1 MMREPSVALLLACYA
16 VASFTFSYSA
26 ALLGRAYHPLGAYQS
41 YAACVL
47 AWLLIGF
54 AITRPKRLWPPTKAE
69 SLSAVASVMILTA
82 ETIALML
89 PASIV
94 AVVAG
99 KAGCLAIPDRDDP
112 RPWHRKYALAALA
125 ACAVVLASVHKPL
138 RILIAPL
145 ALAALYVA
153 GNAIKLKAVR
163 TAKSAHE
170 EKPGFLSAGQLV
182 VCGLTL
188 ALSSAFSR
196 FAPPAPLTDWHI
208 WVVGGASLAAG
219 LLGCRLMLHK
229 TPQSVVYPAHRAAS
243 LVCSL
248 GASAARGEALHWSGW
263 AAVAIGLGVVLWAA
277 AGPAALKSLYRL
289 SARARLYILISSS
302 VLTPRE
308 ATLQPMLRRALSS

>member
-47 AWLLIGF
+47 AWLLVGF
-54 AITRPKRLWPPTKAE
+54 AVTRPKRLWPPTKAE

-82 ETIALML
+82 ESIALML

-112 RPWHRKYALAALA
+112 RPWYRKYALAALA

-138 RILIAPL
+138 RILVAPL
-145 ALAALYVA
+145 ALAAVYVA

-170 EKPGFLSAGQLV
+170 AKPGFLSAGQLV

-196 FAPPAPLTDWHI
+196 FAPPAPLTDWHL
-208 WVVGGASLAAG
+208 WVVGGASLATG

-229 TPQSVVYPAHRAAS
+229 SPQSVVYPAHRAAS

-277 AGPAALKSLYRL
+277 AGPAALKSLSRL

-308 ATLQPMLRRALSS
+308 ATLQPMLRRAFSS

>member
-16 VASFTFSYSA
+16 LASFTFSYSA

-54 AITRPKRLWPPTKAE
+54 AVTRPKRLWPPTKAE
-69 SLSAVASVMILTA
+69 SLSALASVMILTS

-89 PASIV
+89 PASVV

-99 KAGCLAIPDRDDP
+99 KAGCLAIPDRGDP

-138 RILIAPL
+138 RILLAPL
-145 ALAALYVA
+145 ALAAVYVA
-153 GNAIKLKAVR
+153 GNVIKLRAV
-163 TAKSAHE
+163 KSAKESHE
-170 EKPGFLSAGQLV
+170 AKPGFLSAGQLV

-196 FAPPAPLTDWHI
+196 FAPPATLGDWRL

-243 LVCSL
+243 LICSL

-263 AAVAIGLGVVLWAA
+263 AAVAIGLCVVLWAA
-277 AGPAALKSLYRL
+277 AGPAALKSLRRL

-302 VLTPRE
+302 VLAPRE
-308 ATLQPMLRRALSS
+308 ATLQPMLRRASIS

>member
-1 MMREPSVALLLACYA
+1 MMSEPSVALLLACYA
-16 VASFTFSYSA
+16 AASFTFSYSA
-26 ALLGRAYHPLGAYQS
+26 AVLGRAYHPLGAYQS

-47 AWLLIGF
+47 AWLLVGF

-69 SLSAVASVMILTA
+69 SMSALASVMILTS

-89 PASIV
+89 PASVV

-138 RILIAPL
+138 RVLLAPL
-145 ALAALYVA
+145 ALAAVYVA

-163 TAKSAHE
+163 TAKASHE
-170 EKPGFLSAGQLV
+170 AKPGFLSAGQLV

-196 FAPPAPLTDWHI
+196 FAPPAPMTDWRI

-219 LLGCRLMLHK
+219 LLGCRLMLHRA
-229 TPQSVVYPAHRAAS
+229 PQSVVYPAHRAAS

-263 AAVAIGLGVVLWAA
+263 AAVAIGLAVVLWAA
-277 AGPAALKSLYRL
+277 AGPVALKFLERL
-289 SARARLYILISSS
+289 SARARLYILINSS
-302 VLTPRE
+302 VLMPRE
-308 ATLQPMLRRALSS
+308 ATLQPMLRRALNS

>member
-16 VASFTFSYSA
+16 AASFTFSYST

-47 AWLLIGF
+47 VWLLVGF
-54 AITRPKRLWPPTKAE
+54 AVIKPKRLWPPTKAE
-69 SLSAVASVMILTA
+69 SLSALASVMILTS

-89 PASIV
+89 PASVV

-112 RPWHRKYALAALA
+112 RPWHRKYALAALV

-138 RILIAPL
+138 RVLLAPL
-145 ALAALYVA
+145 ALAAVYVA
-153 GNAIKLKAVR
+153 GNAIKLRAVR
-163 TAKSAHE
+163 VAKRDHE
-170 EKPGFLSAGQLV
+170 AKPGFLSAGQLV

-196 FAPPAPLTDWHI
+196 FAPPAPLGDWRI

-229 TPQSVVYPAHRAAS
+229 SPQSVVYPAHRAAS

-263 AAVAIGLGVVLWAA
+263 AAVAIGLCVVLWAA
-277 AGPAALKSLYRL
+277 AGPAALKSLKHL

>member
-82 ETIALML
+82 ESIALML

-138 RILIAPL
+138 RILVAPL

-153 GNAIKLKAVR
+153 GNAIKLKAIR
-163 TAKSAHE
+163 TAKESHE
-170 EKPGFLSAGQLV
+170 AKPGFLSAGQLV

-196 FAPPAPLTDWHI
+196 FVPPAPLTDWHI

-277 AGPAALKSLYRL
+277 AGPAALKSLSRL
-289 SARARLYILISSS
+289 SARVRLYILISSS
-302 VLTPRE
+302 ALTPRE
-308 ATLQPMLRRALSS
+308 ATLQPMLRR

>member
-1 MMREPSVALLLACYA
+1 MMREPSVAALLARYT

-26 ALLGRAYHPLGAYQS
+26 ALLGRAYHPLGAYQT
-41 YAACVL
+41 YATCVL
-47 AWLLIGF
+47 VWLLAGF
-54 AITRPKRLWPPTKAE
+54 AITKPKRLWPPTKAE

-89 PASIV
+89 PASVV

-99 KAGCLAIPDRDDP
+99 KAGCLAIPDRSDQ
-112 RPWHRKYALAALA
+112 RPWHRKYTLAALA

-145 ALAALYVA
+145 ALAAIYVA
-153 GNAIKLKAVR
+153 GNVIKLKAVR
-163 TAKSAHE
+163 TAKDSHE
-170 EKPGFLSAGQLV
+170 AKPGFLSAGQLV

-188 ALSSAFSR
+188 ALSSAFSH
-196 FAPPAPLTDWHI
+196 FAPPAPLTDWRI
-208 WVVGGASLAAG
+208 WVVGGASLSAG
-219 LLGCRLMLHK
+219 LLGCRLMLHR

-263 AAVAIGLGVVLWAA
+263 AAVAIGLAVVLWAA
-277 AGPAALKSLYRL
+277 AGPAALKFLDRL
-289 SARARLYILISSS
+289 SAQVHFYILIRIS

-308 ATLQPMLRRALSS
+308 ATLQPILRRALSS

>member
-1 MMREPSVALLLACYA
+1 MMREPSVAALLACYA
-16 VASFTFSYSA
+16 AASFTFSYSA
-26 ALLGRAYHPLGAYQS
+26 AILGRAYHPLGAYQS
-41 YAACVL
+41 YAACGL
-47 AWLLIGF
+47 AWLLVGF
-54 AITRPKRLWPPTKAE
+54 AVTRPKRLWPPTKAE
-69 SLSAVASVMILTA
+69 SLSALASVMILTS

-89 PASIV
+89 PASVV

-138 RILIAPL
+138 RILLAPL
-145 ALAALYVA
+145 ALAAIYVA

-163 TAKSAHE
+163 TAKASHE
-170 EKPGFLSAGQLV
+170 AKPGFLSAGQLV

-196 FAPPAPLTDWHI
+196 FAPPAPMTDWRI

-219 LLGCRLMLHK
+219 LLGCRLMLHRA
-229 TPQSVVYPAHRAAS
+229 PQSVVYPAHRAAS

-277 AGPAALKSLYRL
+277 AGPAALKFLERL

>member
-1 MMREPSVALLLACYA
+1 MREPSVALLLACYA
-16 VASFTFSYSA
+16 LASFTFSYSA

-47 AWLLIGF
+47 AWLLVGF

-82 ETIALML
+82 ESIALML

-138 RILIAPL
+138 RILLAPL
-145 ALAALYVA
+145 ALAAVYVA

-170 EKPGFLSAGQLV
+170 AKPGFLSAGQLV

-188 ALSSAFSR
+188 TLSSAFSR
-196 FAPPAPLTDWHI
+196 FAPPAPLTDWHL

-219 LLGCRLMLHK
+219 LLGCRLMLHR
-229 TPQSVVYPAHRAAS
+229 TPQSIVYPAHRAAS
-243 LVCSL
+243 LICSL

-277 AGPAALKSLYRL
+277 AGPAALKSVSRL

-308 ATLQPMLRRALSS
+308 AALQPMLRRALSS

>member
-16 VASFTFSYSA
+16 AASFTFSYSA
-26 ALLGRAYHPLGAYQS
+26 AVLGRAYHPLGAYQS

-47 AWLLIGF
+47 AWLLVGF
-54 AITRPKRLWPPTKAE
+54 AVTRPKRLWPPTKAE
-69 SLSAVASVMILTA
+69 SLSALASVMILTA
-82 ETIALML
+82 ESIALML
-89 PASIV
+89 PASVV

-138 RILIAPL
+138 RILLAPL
-145 ALAALYVA
+145 ALAAVYVA

-163 TAKSAHE
+163 TAKASHE
-170 EKPGFLSAGQLV
+170 AKPGFLSAGQLV

-196 FAPPAPLTDWHI
+196 FAPPAPMTDWRI
-208 WVVGGASLAAG
+208 WIVGGASLAAG

-229 TPQSVVYPAHRAAS
+229 SPQSVVYPAHRAAS

-277 AGPAALKSLYRL
+277 AGPAALKFLERL
-289 SARARLYILISSS
+289 SALARLYILISSS
-302 VLTPRE
+302 ALAPRE

>member
-69 SLSAVASVMILTA
+69 SLSAVASVMILTS

-125 ACAVVLASVHKPL
+125 ACAVVLASVHKPWRL
-138 RILIAPL
+138 LLLPL
-145 ALAALYVA
+145 ALAVIYYA
-153 GNAIKLKAVR
+153 GNRIKLKAVR
-163 TAKSAHE
+163 TAKESHE
-170 EKPGFLSAGQLV
+170 AKPGFLSAGQLV

-219 LLGCRLMLHK
+219 LLGCRLMLHR
-229 TPQSVVYPAHRAAS
+229 TPQSIVYPAHRAAS
-243 LVCSL
+243 LICSL

-263 AAVAIGLGVVLWAA
+263 AAVAIGLCVVLWAA
-277 AGPAALKSLYRL
+277 AGPAALKSVSRL

-308 ATLQPMLRRALSS
+308 AALQPMLRRALSS